1 VWNKEDMDKL
11 LNEIREDLRKGVV
24 KISES
29 IRTVFERQKTNKTN
43 DTLEGKQFRKDLHL
57 LVDEARNILKGV
69 VVESLE
75 RCKANR

>member
-24 KISES
+24 KRSES

-43 DTLEGKQFRKDLHL
+43 DILEGKQFS
-57 LVDEARNILKGV
+57 EGSASSG
-69 VVESLE
+69 
-75 RCKANR
+75 